1 MRIVFIRHGEPDYEK
16 DCLTELGLE
25 QARMAAVRLQKENI
39 DVVYSSTMGRALET
53 AQAFC
58 ELTGKTVNE
67 LDFMSE
73 IRYGKE
79 HHDIENINMF
89 MEAMANGSTAERIG
103 LISVILVM
111 YALVW
116 PGAILLL
123 VLVCIKD

>member
-1 MRIVFIRHGEPDYEK
+1 MLGKISRSLKISGIELRMNNGSFNEEVNTMLKIILIAYIVIGV
-16 DCLTELGLE
+16 LIG
-25 QARMAAVRLQKENI
+25 I
-39 DVVYSSTMGRALET
+39 
-53 AQAFC
+53 AF
-58 ELTGKTVNE
+58 T
-67 LDFMSE
+67 SIE